1 MTFSL
6 FSVFSKKS
14 PQEWFWEWFEA
25 NEDKLYDFDTDR
37 AKKFKELKTALS
49 KVHPD
54 LTFEFGPIENGARD
68 FVISADGL
76 KDAFP
81 YVESL
86 YAKAPVLNR
95 WRFIKFRP
103 RREGLGISIDGLK
116 LNTEDIEVSLE
127 TDSDKVGLTVF
138 IKGYNEALK
147 DSFTK
152 AAFLL
157 LDFTLG
163 EYDMVTKVGFIE
175 IKPYEEVSN
184 YKRHNLSA
192 LPRIFD
198 EFIKR

>member
-1 MTFSL
+1 MIFSL

-14 PQEWFWEWFEA
+14 PQERFWEWFKSNEA
-25 NEDKLYDFDTDR
+25 KLFDFETNR
-37 AKKFKELKTALS
+37 EKVFEELKNALS
-49 KVHPD
+49 KVNPD

-76 KDAFP
+76 RDVFP

-86 YAKAPVLNR
+86 YAKAPVLNH

-103 RREGLGISIDGLK
+103 RREGLGISVDGIK
-116 LNTEDIEVSLE
+116 LSYDDVDVSLE
-127 TDSDKVGLTVF
+127 PDGDKAGLNIFV
-138 IKGYNEALK
+138 KGYNEDLK
-147 DSFTK
+147 ESFVK

-163 EYDMVTKVGFIE
+163 EYDMATKVGFIE
-175 IKPYEEVSN
+175 FKPYQEESN
-184 YKRHNLSA
+184 YKRHKFSE